1 MHLLQIVRTVTIVR
15 SSQQRCS
22 VRKGVLRNFAKF
34 TGKHLGKTKSFLRIP
49 FLQNTSRWLLLNY
62 WQWSQFSPLSC
73 FYIWIISKQPFRGV
87 LMKRCS
93 ENIVQIHRR
102 TPMPKYDF
110 NKVALQL
117 YWNHT
122 SAWAFS
128 CKYTAYFQNTFSW
141 EHLEVASSGKNL
153 TEKIGA
159 LCFRTQ
165 RSCVTWLS
173 SVLTT
178 KSLET

>member
-117 YWNHT
+117 DWNHT
-122 SAWAFS
+122 STWVFS
-128 CKYTAYFQNTFSW
+128 CKFAALSLITKWSELQVKTWTLISN
-141 EHLEVASSGKNL
+141 EILI
-153 TEKIGA
+153 EK
-159 LCFRTQ
+159 
-165 RSCVTWLS
+165 RSR
-173 SVLTT
+173 
-178 KSLET
+178 